1 MKEHALSASE
11 FKAKCL
17 RLFQE
22 VAEQGH
28 TLLITKRGRPVAR
41 VIPCGERPPS
51 LMGTWKGSVRVRGDI
66 VHFSTAE
73 EWEAAAE

>member
-1 MKEHALSASE
+1 MKERALSVSE

-17 RLFQE
+17 RLLDD
-22 VAEQGH
+22 VAHQGT
-28 TLLITKRGRPVAR
+28 TLVITKRGRPVAR
-41 VIPCGERPPS
+41 VTPCTPPVRS
-51 LMGTWKGSVRVRGDI
+51 LMGTWKGAVRVRGDI